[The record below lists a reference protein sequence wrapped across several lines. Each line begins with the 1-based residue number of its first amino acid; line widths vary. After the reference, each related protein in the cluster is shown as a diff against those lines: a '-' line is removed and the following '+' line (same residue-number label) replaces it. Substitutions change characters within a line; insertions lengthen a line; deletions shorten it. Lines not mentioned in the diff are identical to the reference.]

1 MSVGVHNLSRR
12 TKTLRPAALTEG
24 SANHG
29 ESVGTE
35 KFIDFKPIIFN
46 KLTESG
52 LANGDVDKL
61 DKIAHRKKYN
71 NYSIT
76 GIKELPLS
84 GGITEDEKDEDTEE
98 SVKVNGDT
106 SDVDTNSNASLCKQL
121 GTKERELQVALQ
133 KQERYQSNVQD
144 VTVRMERIQHRLSA
158 LGASPFKN
166 LDQQISEQKV
176 SKSNQ

>member
-12 TKTLRPAALTEG
+12 TKTLRP
-24 SANHG
+24 SAPADPESNHS
-29 ESVGTE
+29 ESVRTE
-35 KFIDFKPIIFN
+35 KFIDFKPIIFK
-46 KLTESG
+46 KLIDPDSV
-52 LANGDVDKL
+52 NQDVDKL

-71 NYSIT
+71 NYSVT

-106 SDVDTNSNASLCKQL
+106 SDADSNSNTSLCKQL

-133 KQERYQSNVQD
+133 KQERYQSTVQD
-144 VTVRMERIQHRLSA
+144 VTARMERVQHRLSA
-158 LGASPFKN
+158 LGTSPFKN
-166 LDQQISEQKV
+166 LDQQVSEQKV
-176 SKSNQ
+176 